1 MARRPRI
8 ISTLRARGGVIV
20 PAMKWVLLVSLA
32 LAAIAMLWVFLGAP
46 DAAPEAVPAVAGS
59 R

>member
-8 ISTLRARGGVIV
+8 ISTLRARGAVIV

-32 LAAIAMLWVFLGAP
+32 LAVIAMLWVYL
-46 DAAPEAVPAVAGS
+46 AAPTAAP
-59 R
+59 

>member
-8 ISTLRARGGVIV
+8 ISSLRARGAVII

-32 LAAIAMLWVFLGAP
+32 LAVLAMLWAYL
-46 DAAPEAVPAVAGS
+46 AAPTATP
-59 R
+59 

>member
-8 ISTLRARGGVIV
+8 ISTLRARGAVIV

-32 LAAIAMLWVFLGAP
+32 LAVIAMIWVYL
-46 DAAPEAVPAVAGS
+46 AAPTTTP
-59 R
+59 